1 MSFKAH
7 VLQGVPYEDVKV
19 VKESEKVW
27 ESLFKN
33 NIERNGAKDKLSKG
47 LEPVLEY
54 FCKHIQKQHERLGGD
69 FAVAWCS
76 ITRAHRDFCKKILR
90 SKLVFICL
98 EMDNKIL
105 KERLLKRHPEN
116 EKTANFL
123 LRISD
128 FSEPALDGELNVHT
142 VDNDSKTTTAQCA
155 RSVILLEKWGVK
167 TFISSMQL

>member
-1 MSFKAH
+1 MFFKAQ
-7 VLQGVPYEDVKV
+7 VLQGVPHEDVKA

-76 ITRAHRDFCKKILR
+76 ITRAHRDFCKKVLG

-105 KERLLKRHPEN
+105 EERLLKRHPKN

-142 VDNDSKTTTAQCA
+142 VDIDSKTTTEEVVEQVLDVTDKYKCG
-155 RSVILLEKWGVK
+155 L
-167 TFISSMQL
+167 